1 MKSLANLQR
10 GKLKP
15 IVWAFV
21 ALLLTLI
28 FLTGNYGPKARLS
41 TYEATEGAEWISCS
55 DESQYTGCF
64 RYDLDLE
71 SEVRNGWIG
80 VVSDGGF
87 ELHCNG
93 NPVGAQTYWR
103 PTRVFQNGLT
113 EPGQRVVGQ
122 EPMVAYNFPR
132 EYQWSGHNNTQLVTL
147 FDLRPYLKKGKN
159 CISIEVEG
167 RTIRPEVIAFGSIL
181 TKDGKNTA
189 IKTNSEWY
197 AEPIP
202 IGLGQNSWTMPLYT
216 VSHWQKAIVGQ
227 QQKTSFASTVP
238 NGIYEKPFYGK
249 WIVKDDR
256 VGDTRYLAEIDIDD
270 PTSGHIRIASFGDFW
285 IWVNGQRL
293 EGKGLQ
299 SSYNGGEW
307 KVQWTGRRPLATP
320 AVMLD
325 PDEVGSFYA
334 GYRYEDPRHGDPTK
348 NDFKRFENTQNR
360 TRERPNQTGGDLT
373 GDGDE
378 EKGREQDPYG
388 FYEEADG
395 AKPLTLKRKGFS
407 AQFHAYDI
415 GGLLRSGRNTI
426 EVKLVENV
434 SPGYKGSQ
442 PMKFCMDGEC
452 QSQDGSLYAFN
463 DLAWFDDAG
472 EPVKLGYQVQPD
484 ELPLLEFYKGNEVG
498 IAWWTKALSVLGALF
513 LATALVYR
521 FPYLGKMSVIFSAV
535 LGLAAIL
542 AFSMAERSE
551 YLWFLLANRGP
562 LLVGI
567 CALTSVLVLS
577 CGKRW
582 KGQLK
587 ADSHSTLWLVGLL
600 CLVFMSRAWM
610 VHYQPIDDDEYAS
623 IQAMLAIAE
632 TGAPHLS
639 EDIWYSRSPLYHY
652 MAAGVV
658 KVFGPHIWSLR
669 LYSVVLAVFTA
680 WVMWRIC
687 IRYFSERWVACA
699 SVLIFALHPFLIFS
713 GHIARFY
720 QQQQFMV
727 LLMIYL
733 FIEGFILRKGMWFRV
748 WAIILFTCAVLSQ
761 EISITFVPVF
771 LVAYL
776 LFGRGVPFRWDIK
789 SLLYIAFAGVLIAAD
804 ILLFKVKCIT
814 ESVGVSPN
822 LEATIAPTF
831 WELGNLGSMFIGYS
845 RLHIV
850 LGLFYIGS
858 FIYSLRR
865 GSSVVITLHVF
876 LIVSVVFFNL
886 LITSVSF
893 RYMYCVIPL
902 WIILGAHGILVMS
915 KWVAAQSYQS
925 TAGSLKWV
933 ILLVVLA
940 SMSPWRIPG
949 SYSEKI
955 LGDPISSLAYVRAQI
970 REEDKVMITEPHPH
984 AALLELGRADYD
996 LVVPIL
1002 YDFTYRSE
1010 GILKDRNGGAV
1021 VVNRLADLQKIFAND
1036 ERVWIILN
1044 REKFRSRKK
1053 NIRWEYPGAREE
1065 LFIRQNCALKYRSYL
1080 WAVYLWDQ
1088 SSGEFDTFRKEPDG
1102 WSE

>member
-1 MKSLANLQR
+1 
-10 GKLKP
+10 
-15 IVWAFV
+15 
-21 ALLLTLI
+21 
-28 FLTGNYGPKARLS
+28 
-41 TYEATEGAEWISCS
+41 
-55 DESQYTGCF
+55 
-64 RYDLDLE
+64 
-71 SEVRNGWIG
+71 
-80 VVSDGGF
+80 
-87 ELHCNG
+87 
-93 NPVGAQTYWR
+93 
-103 PTRVFQNGLT
+103 
-113 EPGQRVVGQ
+113 
-122 EPMVAYNFPR
+122 MVAYNFPR
-132 EYQWSGHNNTQLVTL
+132 EYQWSGHDNTQLVTL

-159 CISIEVEG
+159 SISIEAEG
-167 RTIRPEVIAFGSIL
+167 RVIQPEVIAFGSVL
-181 TKDGKNTA
+181 TKGGQETQ
-189 IKTNSEWY
+189 IRTNREWY

-202 IGLGQNSWTMPLYT
+202 IGLSQNSWTMPLYS
-216 VSHWQKAIVGQ
+216 VSHWKKAILGD
-227 QQKTSFASTVP
+227 QKRKRFVSTVP
-238 NGIYEKPFYGK
+238 NQVFEKPFYGK
-249 WIVKDDR
+249 WMVKDDR
-256 VGDTRYLAEIDIDD
+256 VGETRFQTEVNIDD
-270 PTSGHIRIASFGDFW
+270 PAQAYIRIASYGDFW
-285 IWVNGQRL
+285 IWVNGERL
-293 EGKGLQ
+293 EAKGLQ
-299 SSYNGGEW
+299 SSYNAGEW
-307 KVQWTGRRPLATP
+307 KVQWSGRRPLATP

-348 NDFKRFENTQNR
+348 NDFKRYENTQNR
-360 TRERPNQTGGDLT
+360 TRDRPNQTGGDLT

-388 FYEEADG
+388 FYEEADA

-415 GGLLRSGRNTI
+415 SGLLDSGRNTI

-442 PMKFCMDGEC
+442 PMKFAVDGEC
-452 QSQDGSLYAFN
+452 HTLDGNVYEFASLS
-463 DLAWFDDAG
+463 WFDDRSA
-472 EPVKLGYQVQPD
+472 PVKFGYQVQPD
-484 ELPLLEFYKGNEVG
+484 ELPLLEFYKSNDVG
-498 IAWWTKALSVLGALF
+498 ASWLNKVLCIIGALILAIVLVYHYPHLGRLSVI
-513 LATALVYR
+513 Y
-521 FPYLGKMSVIFSAV
+521 SVS
-535 LGLAAIL
+535 LGLAAIF

-551 YLWFLLANRGP
+551 YLWFLLENRGP
-562 LLVGI
+562 LLVVLCI
-567 CALTSVLVLS
+567 LTSLLVLL

-582 KGQLK
+582 KRLLK
-587 ADSHSTLWLVGLL
+587 SETHRTVWIVALL
-600 CLVFMSRAWM
+600 CIVFISRAWM

-623 IQAMLAIAE
+623 IQAVLAIAE
-632 TGAPHLS
+632 TGAPYLS

-658 KVFGPHIWSLR
+658 KIFGPHIWSLR
-669 LYSVVLAVFTA
+669 LYSVVLAVLTA

-687 IRYFSERWVACA
+687 ISYFSERWIACA

-720 QQQQFMV
+720 QQQQLMV
-727 LLMIYL
+727 LMMIFL

-776 LFGRGVPFRWDIK
+776 LFGRGVPFKWDIK
-789 SLLYIAFAGVLIAAD
+789 SLVYIVFAGVLIAAD

-850 LGLFYIGS
+850 LGLFYIVS

-865 GSSVVITLHVF
+865 GASVVITLHVF
-876 LIVSVVFFNL
+876 LIVSVVCFNL

-902 WIILGAHGILVMS
+902 WIILGTHGIVVMS
-915 KWVAAQSYQS
+915 KWVAAQSYLS
-925 TAGSLKWV
+925 SASSLRWV
-933 ILLVVLA
+933 ILVVVLA
-940 SMSPWRIPG
+940 SMSPWRIPA
-949 SYSEKI
+949 SYNEKI
-955 LGDPISSLAYVRAQI
+955 LGDPISSLAYVRSQI
-970 REEDKVMITEPHPH
+970 REKDKVMITEPHPH
-984 AALLELGRADYD
+984 AALLELGRVDYD

-1010 GILKDRNGGAV
+1010 GVLRDRNGGAV
-1021 VVNRLADLQKIFAND
+1021 VVNRLADLQKIFANE
-1036 ERVWIILN
+1036 ERVWVILN

-1065 LFIRQNCALKYRSYL
+1065 LYIRQNCALKYRSYL

-1088 SSGEFDTFRKEPDG
+1088 SSGEFNTFRKEPDG